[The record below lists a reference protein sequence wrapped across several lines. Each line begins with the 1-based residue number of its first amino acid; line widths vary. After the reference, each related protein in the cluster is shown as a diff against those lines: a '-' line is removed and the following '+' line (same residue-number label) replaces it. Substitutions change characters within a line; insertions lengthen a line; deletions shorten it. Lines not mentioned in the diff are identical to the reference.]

1 MKLLYRGVSYNY
13 TPAVVETASTGLAG
27 QYRGAAVNFRTATQ
41 SIATHPALELIYR
54 GARYRTEAV
63 NSATVPQTAT
73 AREPYDLIYRG
84 VRYQG
89 GTPQAAIAKSETKPE
104 KIAET
109 CRQLIR
115 RDRLHSEK
123 RERSVLGR
131 FAQAVEAPE
140 TTWSAY
146 DLHPVAAS

>member
-13 TPAVVETASTGLAG
+13 TPATVETASTGLAG
-27 QYRGAAVNFRTATQ
+27 KYREAAVNFRTATQ
-41 SIATHPALELIYR
+41 PIATHPALELIYR
-54 GARYRTEAV
+54 GVRYQTG
-63 NSATVPQTAT
+63 ATDVAT
-73 AREPYDLIYRG
+73 AQATTARAPYELIYRG

-89 GTPQAAIAKSETKPE
+89 GTPKTVAAKPE
-104 KIAET
+104 NITET

-123 RERSVLGR
+123 RELSVLGR

-140 TTWSAY
+140 ATWSAY
-146 DLHPVAAS
+146 DLYQPTAS